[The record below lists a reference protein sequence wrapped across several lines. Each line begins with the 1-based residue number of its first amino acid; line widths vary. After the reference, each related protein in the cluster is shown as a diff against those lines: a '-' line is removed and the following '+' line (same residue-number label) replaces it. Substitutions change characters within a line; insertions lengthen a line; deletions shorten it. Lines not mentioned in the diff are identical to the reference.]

1 MFKKINLIFSPLQS
15 RLSRKIILWIFASI
29 IVIEAIILIP
39 SVKKKEQELLLQL
52 QEVIF
57 VKIPF
62 LMKAS
67 GETTPQDFLKY
78 IKEINLDSNLG
89 NIVGA
94 SLYNQDKKLIGTFGE
109 KSDIVISQLKQKN
122 NFIQKN
128 NDKNRYDLV
137 WFDSQIPDNCILI
150 IRSDSGFI
158 QQELWFY
165 QGRIVVLVIIIA
177 IFVTGVMM
185 IVLSTTVIAPIL
197 QLRDNLLSAPET
209 LKKYQNNLSDNST
222 YSKPRN
228 DELGDL
234 NQAFQQM
241 TKKLVSLYNS
251 LENQVEER
259 TKQLSQINEELQQE
273 IEERITI
280 EEVLQETLSELK
292 NTQVQMIQNEKM
304 SSLGQMVAG
313 VAHEINNPVNFIY
326 GNIIHAQEYI
336 NDLLSLIKLYI
347 KYNPEPHENIVK
359 EIEAIDLDFLIDD
372 IPKILES
379 MKVGA
384 DRIQKI
390 VLSLRTFSRLD
401 EAEMKKVD
409 IHEGIESTLLIL
421 QNRLKAKPNHPE
433 IKVIKNYGNL
443 PLIECYASQLNQVFM
458 NILANS
464 IDALEEKTKNLNFVQ
479 VQKKDKNINIETKL
493 IKKNKEDWIKI
504 KISDNGLGMNEETKK
519 RLFEPFYT

>member
-241 TKKLVSLYNS
+241 TKKLISLYNS

-336 NDLLSLIKLYI
+336 NDLLSLIKLYL
-347 KYNPEPHENIVK
+347 KYYPQ
-359 EIEAIDLDFLIDD
+359 L
-372 IPKILES
+372 
-379 MKVGA
+379 KV
-384 DRIQKI
+384 
-390 VLSLRTFSRLD
+390 FF
-401 EAEMKKVD
+401 EY
-409 IHEGIESTLLIL
+409 
-421 QNRLKAKPNHPE
+421 LKYE
-433 IKVIKNYGNL
+433 FF
-443 PLIECYASQLNQVFM
+443 Q
-458 NILANS
+458 
-464 IDALEEKTKNLNFVQ
+464 
-479 VQKKDKNINIETKL
+479 
-493 IKKNKEDWIKI
+493 
-504 KISDNGLGMNEETKK
+504 
-519 RLFEPFYT
+519 